1 LYSSHCNAV
10 KINIFFFFKNLINVI
25 GAVGRIVR
33 SCIIILH
40 RAIISRFGISI
51 PQALFKK
58 KEPEVTPVSDRRCNR
73 KTSSEGPASSK
84 SKVRL
89 RQLRTLRQLV
99 HPQTTGNTQEH
110 QVSGLSIPSDSLSF
124 QKKNNNNSI
133 NSKYRNFFCKKKK
146 KIHFSLI
153 DR

>member
-10 KINIFFFFKNLINVI
+10 KINNFFFFKNLINVI

-73 KTSSEGPASSK
+73 KASSEGPASSK

-124 QKKNNNNSI
+124 QKKKIIKNNSI

-146 KIHFSLI
+146 IHFFAY
-153 DR
+153 

>member
-1 LYSSHCNAV
+1 
-10 KINIFFFFKNLINVI
+10 
-25 GAVGRIVR
+25 
-33 SCIIILH
+33 

-110 QVSGLSIPSDSLSF
+110 QVTSRLIPFLFKKKIIIIQLIRNIEISF
-124 QKKNNNNSI
+124 A
-133 NSKYRNFFCKKKK
+133 KKKK
-146 KIHFSLI
+146 KYIFRLLI
-153 DR
+153 GNNK